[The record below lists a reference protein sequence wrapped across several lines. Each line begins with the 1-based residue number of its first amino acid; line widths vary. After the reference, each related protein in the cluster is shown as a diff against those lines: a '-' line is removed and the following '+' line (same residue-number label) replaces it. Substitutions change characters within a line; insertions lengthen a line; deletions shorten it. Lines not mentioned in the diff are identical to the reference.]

1 MRNLQYLKYHHSLH
15 SSEAYTELEEDD
27 TLELKKKIKIKT
39 QHFKPLLEKYKK
51 HHYSCKYLIPII
63 NSNPQEY
70 YQSMDGLDSDK
81 LNPEIIKQIQ
91 QIDKI
96 EQKYKNN
103 KELDFEHMADEID
116 NLTRDKVLDNKHHTQ
131 FITRIPRLYGYQ

>member
-1 MRNLQYLKYHHSLH
+1 
-15 SSEAYTELEEDD
+15 
-27 TLELKKKIKIKT
+27 
-39 QHFKPLLEKYKK
+39 
-51 HHYSCKYLIPII
+51 
-63 NSNPQEY
+63 
-70 YQSMDGLDSDK
+70 MDGLDSDK

-116 NLTRDKVLDNKHHTQ
+116 NFTRDKVLDNKHHTQ
-131 FITRIPRLYGYQ
+131 FITRIPQDCMVINNLDLQSDEPLDSRILLGRCLSRRCVWNLKKYIRQRELTWWDT